1 MGNLFWCNTVCCVF
15 LLLQTRKNRGIS
27 PVFRLFAFDFRY
39 HVRVSSSFLTPFA
52 SHRCAYGDTLDISM
66 YNSFLSPSSR
76 SWKDCSSVV
85 QAYFVQRHGTYTEVI
100 MENFAA
106 ILIPAL
112 LFCALVRLMA
122 LPIRWFWKLSINS
135 ACGFLCLWL
144 LNSVA
149 TFTGLYFPV
158 NAVTVIIAGFS

>member
-1 MGNLFWCNTVCCVF
+1 
-15 LLLQTRKNRGIS
+15 
-27 PVFRLFAFDFRY
+27 
-39 HVRVSSSFLTPFA
+39 
-52 SHRCAYGDTLDISM
+52 
-66 YNSFLSPSSR
+66 
-76 SWKDCSSVV
+76 
-85 QAYFVQRHGTYTEVI
+85 

-112 LFCALVRLMA
+112 ILCALVRLMA

-135 ACGFLCLWL
+135 ACGFLCLWI

-158 NAVTVIIAGFS
+158 NAVTVVVSGFLGLPGIALLALVQLFL